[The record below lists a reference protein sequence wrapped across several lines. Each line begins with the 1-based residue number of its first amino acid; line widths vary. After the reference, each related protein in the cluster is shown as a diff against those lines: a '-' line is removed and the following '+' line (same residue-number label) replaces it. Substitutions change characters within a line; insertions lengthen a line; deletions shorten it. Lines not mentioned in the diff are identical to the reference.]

1 MMDAANYWELFSK
14 TGAPELYMLY
24 RAAQEETSCKTENR

>member
-1 MMDAANYWELFSK
+1 MNENSSWELFSR

-24 RAAQEETSCKTENR
+24 RAAQEETVCKTENK

>member
-1 MMDAANYWELFSK
+1 MNEQNYWELFRQ

-24 RAAQEETSCKTENR
+24 RAAQEETLCKTENK

>member
-1 MMDAANYWELFSK
+1 MNEQNYWELFCQ

-24 RAAQEETSCKTENR
+24 RAAQEETSCKTENK

>member
-1 MMDAANYWELFSK
+1 MNKESYWELFSR

-24 RAAQEETSCKTENR
+24 RAAQEETSCKTENK

>member
-1 MMDAANYWELFSK
+1 MNEDSYWELFSL

-24 RAAQEETSCKTENR
+24 RAAQEETVCKTENK

>member
-1 MMDAANYWELFSK
+1 MNEQNYWELFSQ

-24 RAAQEETSCKTENR
+24 RAAQEETSCKTENK

>member
-1 MMDAANYWELFSK
+1 MNENSYWELFSR

-24 RAAQEETSCKTENR
+24 CAAQEETSCKTENK